1 MEQCIIREIKLT
13 DIENGLLDILKIH
26 NKDKTNVINA
36 LMKII
41 NNPDHIILVAEYNDT
56 IIGCITLFIEIKF
69 IHNGGLVCHIEDIY
83 TKDIRSEI
91 SSMLITEA
99 LKVSK
104 DHGCYKSILDCSDM
118 LNSFYEKFGFKRF
131 ANSMKIEYSQ

>member
-1 MEQCIIREIKLT
+1 MEQCIIRKIKLT

-26 NKDKTNVINA
+26 NGEKTNLSNT

-41 NNPDHIILVAEYNDT
+41 NNPDHIILVAELNNT
-56 IIGCITLFIEIKF
+56 IIGCITLFIETKF

-83 TKDIRSEI
+83 TKDSRSETSI
-91 SSMLITEA
+91 TLIKEA
-99 LKVSK
+99 LKISK
-104 DHGCYKSILDCSDM
+104 KYGCYKSILDCSDAS
-118 LNSFYEKFGFKRF
+118 NSFYEKLGFKKF